1 MEDKEPV
8 RQCTRGGACEQREQ
22 KVQSCGVQR
31 ELDEK
36 PELEESQCGLFRGRE
51 KEKQGV
57 GRRGRKTGRGA
68 LRLMQMGGCL
78 WWGRLSPDGVCRPG
92 EDLAVSEGD

>member
-1 MEDKEPV
+1 M
-8 RQCTRGGACEQREQ
+8 
-22 KVQSCGVQR
+22 QSCGGQR

-51 KEKQGV
+51 KEKQGM
-57 GRRGRKTGRGA
+57 GRRGRKTGRGV

-78 WWGRLSPDGVCRPG
+78 WWGCLSPEGVCRPG
-92 EDLAVSEGD
+92 EDLAVSGGTEDGNLSPY

>member
-1 MEDKEPV
+1 M
-8 RQCTRGGACEQREQ
+8 
-22 KVQSCGVQR
+22 QSCGGQR

-57 GRRGRKTGRGA
+57 GRRGRKTERGA
-68 LRLMQMGGCL
+68 LRLMQMGGCS
-78 WWGRLSPDGVCRPG
+78 WWGRPSPGGAGRPRG
-92 EDLAVSEGD
+92 GFRSVRAGRKMGTCLRVSH